1 MNEAIPFIS
10 IFIVMFGLVITMRK
24 NKGVA
29 SIGWVIVAIGVA
41 INMIH
46 CFILGKIILG
56 IFNMIFSIL
65 DGLAAVAT
73 YKAYK
78 ESLLENREKFLN
90 EIMKYKKQTI

>member
-10 IFIVMFGLVITMRK
+10 IFIVMFGLAIIIRK
-24 NKGVA
+24 NMRVA

-56 IFNMIFSIL
+56 IFNMVFSIL
-65 DGLAAVAT
+65 DGLAAVVT
-73 YKAYK
+73 YKVYK
-78 ESLLENREKFLN
+78 ESLLENREKFLE
-90 EIMKYKKQTI
+90 EIMNYKKQTI